1 MAQMI
6 EIRFYSLAFVFF
18 LCFSSFLAGWLVSV
32 FIPPG
37 NLSPIDQEPSK
48 ASSQSIKPAHAS
60 LRSNAKNLSEKQAE
74 KEVQQNVPFFEEMRN
89 NIMILFDPYKMDS
102 LVKQHTYL
110 EKKGS
115 FIKNRNHTQIP
126 FKIQPSDPTAS
137 NDPKP
142 KYPFQNFNKLKR
154 WPLPSLE
161 ESPSLEALPK
171 TKEDKDR
178 STLQK
183 LQTEYDKKNRDQL
196 SQIFNDQKFFTA
208 DGQFSFL
215 VKVFSKQDK
224 ALDYVQDMKK
234 KYPLWSFLIKAHKDH
249 IRIYLGPFPSKEKAL
264 AFKEAIP
271 FPFSPVFLEEVSL

>member
-32 FIPPG
+32 
-37 NLSPIDQEPSK
+37 LTSPRNPSQIEQEPLK
-48 ASSQSIKPAHAS
+48 ASSQSIKPVSSS
-60 LRSNAKNLSEKQAE
+60 LRSNAKNLSEKYAE

-126 FKIQPSDPTAS
+126 FKIQPSAQTAS
-137 NDPKP
+137 DDSKP
-142 KYPFQNFNKLKR
+142 KGPFQNFNKPKK
-154 WPLPSLE
+154 WPLPSLQ
-161 ESPSLEALPK
+161 ESTSLEALPK
-171 TKEDKDR
+171 TKEDKGR

-183 LQTEYDKKNRDQL
+183 LQEEYDKKNHNQL
-196 SQIFNDQKFFTA
+196 SQIFKDQKFFTI

-215 VKVFSKQDK
+215 VKVFSDQEK

-234 KYPLWSFLIKAHKDH
+234 KHPLWSFLIKAHKDH

-264 AFKEAIP
+264 EFKAAIP